1 MSSLASPERVWW
13 KPLIREEKVWVTVAL
28 LWGFFMFAWMII
40 WPSVG
45 KQEIPVETYRVT
57 VDDFSKSTA
66 AFNAKYT
73 VRTEKGMPVVRPP
86 AGADVY
92 LVGRTWQWSSILE
105 LKKGSTYRVHISSED
120 LQHGFSLQPV
130 NLNFQV
136 LPGYDYVITLTPDK
150 AGEYQIVC
158 NEFCGIGHNLM
169 IGKITV
175 TE

>member
-13 KPLIREEKVWVTVAL
+13 KPLVREEKLWVTVAL
-28 LWGFFMFAWMII
+28 LWGLFMFAWMII
-40 WPSVG
+40 WPNIG

-57 VDDFSKSTA
+57 VEDFSKLTA

-73 VRTEKGMPVVRPP
+73 VGTEKGMPVVRPP

-92 LVGRTWQWSSILE
+92 LAGRIWQWSSILE
-105 LKKGSTYRVHISSED
+105 LKKGNTYRVHVSSED